1 MATPNQTNVQRN
13 GLPDGARVSRTDGA
27 HLTTQ
32 RLELI
37 VVDGHRFAGSPFAS
51 SPSLSPAQ
59 GCSWAQR
66 ASLRRL
72 PRPTFALA
80 GCRPPFPP
88 RPPVPFPRVPARA
101 EVRVPARV
109 QARVSAARADSR
121 ALPAPRRGPQAPTG
135 PTARAPRDT
144 ASGARDMLTGTVP
157 ATLTGTVL
165 DMLTG
170 TVPATL
176 TSTVPAT
183 LTSMLT
189 TGPSTASTAA
199 ATAMLAARTASGT
212 QNAGEQARREAR
224 WRP

>member
-1 MATPNQTNVQRN
+1 MRHQTNVQRN
-13 GLPDGARVSRTDGA
+13 GLPAGARVSRTDAA

-157 ATLTGTVL
+157 ATLT
-165 DMLTG
+165 
-170 TVPATL
+170 
-176 TSTVPAT
+176 
-183 LTSMLT
+183 SMVT

-199 ATAMLAARTASGT
+199 VTAMLAARTASGT